1 MTHVRVVTGA
11 AVLATAVLVG
21 RFATFADPNGDG
33 GGDGVAGT
41 VGPDVIVGALPN
53 IAKWGTVGGIT
64 AYSVA
69 TTSCNI
75 GDQQLDWVQGTNQ
88 HPVIP
93 QNMYRLRD
101 GRFEQIGMSWLKH
114 GFCALQGTL
123 CGSCTPA
130 GPGCETKLGVGC
142 SDPYDANLNGNQN
155 NLGPRSQ
162 VNPSTGFFTYP
173 FTAPPPP
180 ATIGRR
186 LQIANDD
193 LNPALNPGALYFC
206 EATYIHPD
214 DAAAENDNNNASYR
228 QVLVGAFSGGGYALN
243 TSGPTVQQ
251 LPALY
256 AWQAND
262 PGVEIVAVDVPADG
276 RLLIGSRVTD
286 LGGGQWHYEYAVLNL
301 NSNRAIDGFSLPV
314 PAGVTVAAIGF
325 RDINH
330 HSGEPYDTSDWTA
343 SLSGSALTWS
353 AVPAVPSEN
362 TNALRWGTLYN
373 FRFDADAPP
382 TTATGTFDMFKSGG
396 PATVAFSITAPQAPC
411 APADFDCDG
420 SVDGGDLG
428 ALLAAWGTPDGDLN
442 GDGTTDGADLG
453 VLLSD
458 WT

>member
-1 MTHVRVVTGA
+1 MTHVRVVSGVA
-11 AVLATAVLVG
+11 FLATAVLVG
-21 RFATFADPNGDG
+21 RFATFADPGADGEG
-33 GGDGVAGT
+33 GGLAGI
-41 VGPDVIVGALPN
+41 VGPDVIVGSLPN
-53 IAKWGTVGGIT
+53 IAKWGTVGGVT

-69 TTSCNI
+69 TTSCNV

-93 QNMYRLRD
+93 QNMYRLKD

-123 CGSCTPA
+123 CGSCSPA
-130 GPGCETKLGVGC
+130 GPNCEAKLGVGC
-142 SDPYDANLNGNQN
+142 SDPYDANLNGNQS

-173 FTAPPPP
+173 FTAPVPP

-206 EATYIHPD
+206 EGMYVHPD

-228 QVLVGAFSGGGYALN
+228 QVLVGSFSAGGYILN

-251 LPALY
+251 VPALY

-262 PGVEIVAVDVPADG
+262 PDVEIVAVDVPADG
-276 RLLIGSRVTD
+276 RFLVGYRVTD
-286 LGGGQWHYEYAVLNL
+286 LGDGQWRYEYAILNL
-301 NSNRAIDGFSLPV
+301 NSNRAIDGFSLPM
-314 PAGVTVAAIGF
+314 PGGVTPTSIGF
-325 RDINH
+325 RDIHH
-330 HSGEPYDTSDWTA
+330 HSGEPYDTSDWTT
-343 SLSGSALTWS
+343 SLAGSALAWN
-353 AVPAVPSEN
+353 AVPAAEN

-382 TTATGTFDMFKSGG
+382 ALATGTLDMFKSGG
-396 PATVAFSITAPQAPC
+396 PATVTFSVLAPQAPC
-411 APADFDCDG
+411 LPADFDCDG
-420 SVDGGDLG
+420 SIDGADLG